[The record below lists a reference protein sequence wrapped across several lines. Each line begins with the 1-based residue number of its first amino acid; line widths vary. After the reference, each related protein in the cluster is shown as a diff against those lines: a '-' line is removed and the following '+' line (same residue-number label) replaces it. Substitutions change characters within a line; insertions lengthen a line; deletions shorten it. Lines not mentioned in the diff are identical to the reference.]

1 MSIKSIGACHRQKIN
16 NQLLL
21 LNIDRFLSIVQES
34 SPEIEINKEKLKY
47 FTSKIKIW
55 DYFQITQQHFLSLSE
70 EEKTAILK
78 KYYRE
83 LESRQS
89 TGKFG

>member
-1 MSIKSIGACHRQKIN
+1 M
-16 NQLLL
+16 
-21 LNIDRFLSIVQES
+21 DRFLSIAQES
-34 SPEIEINKEKLKY
+34 SPEIEINEEKLKY

-55 DYFQITQQHFLSLSE
+55 NYFQITQQHFLSLPE
-70 EEKTAILK
+70 EEKTTMLK

-89 TGKFG
+89 TDKFG